1 MAERRFL
8 TVEDIK
14 TTLNVHE
21 QTVRDWLKSGRLKGI
36 NFGGKT
42 GWRVEEHD
50 FDAFIEKMH
59 KAPGGQSKAAA

>member
-1 MAERRFL
+1 MTDRKFL

-42 GWRVEEHD
+42 GWRVEERD
-50 FDAFIEKMH
+50 FDAFIEEMQN
-59 KAPGGQSKAAA
+59 ASGRQSKAAA